1 MALKDSVLNFSVT
14 QEASDSVQML
24 RQALLNEA
32 TILNT

>member
-1 MALKDSVLNFSVT
+1 MALKDSVVTSVT